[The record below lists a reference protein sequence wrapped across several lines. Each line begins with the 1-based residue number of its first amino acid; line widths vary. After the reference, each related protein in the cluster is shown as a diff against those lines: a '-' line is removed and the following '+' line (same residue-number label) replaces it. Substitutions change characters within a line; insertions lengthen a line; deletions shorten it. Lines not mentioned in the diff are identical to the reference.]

1 MAQKRRPKVT
11 PEYLAANRLSGNFPK
26 RFWAKVVKTDSCWL
40 WQASKIDGGYGQIW
54 RGQPFGGMITAHTA
68 SWILHRGPIPKDLN
82 VCHDCLNGDH
92 AGCVNPSHLWLGT
105 HAQNMADK
113 IAKGRTTRG
122 WRNESHKLAPD
133 DADHIRDLRQAGA
146 VTAMELAE
154 SYGIT
159 RQRVGQICR
168 EVVA

>member
-1 MAQKRRPKVT
+1 
-11 PEYLAANRLSGNFPK
+11 
-26 RFWAKVVKTDSCWL
+26 
-40 WQASKIDGGYGQIW
+40 
-54 RGQPFGGMITAHTA
+54 
-68 SWILHRGPIPKDLN
+68 
-82 VCHDCLNGDH
+82 
-92 AGCVNPSHLWLGT
+92 
-105 HAQNMADK
+105 MADK